1 MKIDRSAQHC
11 EVFARAG
18 RSFAL
23 AHEGAAEIAVD
34 IGECLVSEK
43 IGKPFYMLQCFFRSG
58 VFRRDLFGVECENVR
73 YGDLSGITLVLDCG
87 PVLTVEVLL
96 KRPLSSCKVVLS
108 ALRALPKSTIFDVP
122 DGGVRDAARFIASLG
137 MQPEMWSSTFTRHSA
152 LMRSIS
158 ASVV

>member
-58 VFRRDLFGVECENVR
+58 VFHRDLFGVESENVR

-87 PVLTVEVLL
+87 PVLTV
-96 KRPLSSCKVVLS
+96 KVVLS